1 MKSNKL
7 KITKNIYLL
16 VGCIIIML
24 TVIYNLSKLHSIYVL
39 ADEFGYWTSAS
50 FFRGYDWTDI
60 AAMNPYYSFGYG
72 ILLAPLLWL
81 QNGVLSYQGAII
93 LNGILL
99 CLSFL
104 LSSHC
109 LSILFN
115 TLRTEYSV
123 CISAAVTLYASN
135 VGLSQTTMCES
146 FLFFLF
152 WCTFTCLLKICS
164 KKRNKYIVLYAIS
177 LGSIY
182 AVHLRTLGIII
193 TGVLCLLILWRKKII
208 NYKQLL
214 IFILV
219 FSVFLITGNILKEII
234 QTTYSSNL
242 TSNVNDY
249 AGQIDKIKFLFSI
262 TGLKSFIKSIF
273 GKVWY
278 LSASTLLLILWFVIV
293 CVKTIRLKSLLFSKD
308 FNRLPFLLFFL
319 VLSLLTTLGISSLF
333 MINPTRIDM
342 IIYGR
347 YNEFLLGPILSI
359 TLCWLMTQKKYL
371 LKESGVTFFLFI
383 LFSII
388 TYKIF
393 LNFDYTEIN
402 YTNIIGI
409 YRFIRNDFSIITIS
423 AKCFTCS
430 LVIYF
435 LAVIIRKIFKN
446 IHWLCTLSVI
456 LCLCFL
462 TGLWVWQGT
471 GYSKDKVYTY
481 QENLTDTVI
490 ADIINAINKDE
501 NIPIYYIYSPE
512 STTYIRN
519 RIFTVQFQL
528 KETSIHLIDFD
539 TFTKT
544 KKNIDPNA
552 LYIINKNLTAIDELN
567 YEYDVL
573 FIGNNLELFTNYDN
587 PQKTTIYE
595 AVAKQIMSF
604 DLNKTAANLGGEKTK
619 TISLGQTNTSGCYQL
634 NIFLNFADSIDWQT
648 VKITLCTSSGNILDE
663 EYIQNDELNNQQT
676 EVLLSADISFN
687 IETLK
692 LILSS
697 DEDFELR
704 DISASISRV
713 GSTKHEGADSKNELT
728 EMADKAQHLNISDIE
743 YITFAEHIGEMDI
756 MQEIFNN
763 ITLKHKN
770 YNDLISQIDS
780 SKYIL
785 IKSEGDI
792 FDYEALWE
800 SYGIVAVNDK
810 YYLAVSRENQEPIQ
824 DWIAQGHS
832 ILSGPS
838 GISAKCFDYTKF
850 PIQNLYELRDL
861 PDGNYVGTLEL
872 ELVGDHTAAEKIA
885 SISYPNKDCV
895 DIYYEDLVDGKYQFI
910 IANGLSGEKFIN
922 IETAPDISI
931 KNLWLKKSE
940 YGDTIEAF
948 YKSILNRLPDQH
960 GYRDWLKWL
969 NSDKAT
975 LISLCRSMFLS
986 EEFTA
991 RNLNNEEYIK
1001 LLYSICLGTKNTD
1014 ENYNSYIETLE
1025 NGGNRSEM
1033 LEIFLTSDNCIL
1045 K

>member
-1 MKSNKL
+1 
-7 KITKNIYLL
+7 
-16 VGCIIIML
+16 ML

-50 FFRGYDWTDI
+50 FFRGYNWSDI

-72 ILLAPLLWL
+72 ILLSPLLWL
-81 QNGVLSYQGAII
+81 QNSVLSYQGAII

-104 LSSHC
+104 LSYHC
-109 LSILFN
+109 LSILFK

-123 CISAAVTLYASN
+123 CISAAITLYASN

-152 WCTFTCLLKICS
+152 WCTFTCLLEICS
-164 KKRNKYIVLYAIS
+164 KKRNKYVILYAIS
-177 LGSIY
+177 LGTIY

-214 IFILV
+214 IFIFV
-219 FSVFLITGNILKEII
+219 FSAFLIAGNLLKETI

-249 AGQIDKIKFLFSI
+249 AGQIGKIKLLFSA
-262 TGLKSFIKSIF
+262 TGLKAFIKSMV

-278 LSASTLLLILWFVIV
+278 LASSTLLLVFWFVIV
-293 CVKTIRLKSLLFSKD
+293 CIKNIRLKSLIFSKD
-308 FNRLPFLLFFL
+308 FNRLQLLLFFCA
-319 VLSLLTTLGISSLF
+319 LSLLTTLGISSLF

-359 TLCWLMTQKKYL
+359 TLCWLITQKKYL
-371 LKESGVTFFLFI
+371 LKEAGVTFFLYT

-388 TYKIF
+388 SYKIF
-393 LNFDYTEIN
+393 LNFEYTEIN

-409 YRFIRNDFSIITIS
+409 YRFIRDDFSIIAIS
-423 AKCFTCS
+423 IKCFTCS
-430 LVIYF
+430 LSFYF
-435 LAVIIRKIFKN
+435 LAVIIRKILKN
-446 IHWLCTLSVI
+446 IHWLCTLAVI
-456 LCLCFL
+456 FCLCFL

-471 GYSKDKVYTY
+471 GYAKDKVYTY

-490 ADIINAINKDE
+490 ADIINNIDKDE

-528 KETSIHLIDFD
+528 KETSIHLIDYD

-544 KKNIDPNA
+544 KKDIDPNA
-552 LYIINKNLTAIDELN
+552 LFIINKNVTATDELN

-573 FIGNNLELFTNYDN
+573 FIGNNLELFTDYDN
-587 PQKTTIYE
+587 PKKPMINE
-595 AVAKQIMSF
+595 AVANQTIF
-604 DLNKTAANLGGEKTK
+604 LDLNKTKTDLDNEKTF
-619 TISLGQTNTSGCYQL
+619 SLGQTNALGCYQL
-634 NIFLNFADSIDWQT
+634 NVFIDFADPINWQT
-648 VKITLCTSSGNILDE
+648 LKIVLRTSSGNILDE
-663 EYIQNDELNNQQT
+663 KYIESDEINNQHT
-676 EVLLSADISFN
+676 EVLLSADTSFN
-687 IETLK
+687 NETLE
-692 LILSS
+692 LMLSC

-704 DISASISRV
+704 DISASISRI
-713 GSTKHEGADSKNELT
+713 GSTKYEGSDSKNELM
-728 EMADKAQHLNISDIE
+728 EMADIAQRLNINDIE
-743 YITFAEHIGEMDI
+743 YITFAEHIGEMDT

-763 ITLKHKN
+763 MSLKHKS
-770 YNDLISQIDS
+770 YNDLMAKTSS

-800 SYGIVAVNDK
+800 SYDIAAVNDK
-810 YYLAVSRENQEPIQ
+810 YYLAVSREDQETIR

-850 PIQNLYELRDL
+850 PIQNLYELRGLADR
-861 PDGNYVGTLEL
+861 NYVGTLEL
-872 ELVGDHTAAEKIA
+872 DLVKSHTATEKIA
-885 SISYPNKDCV
+885 SIFYPNKDCV
-895 DIYYEDLVDGKYQFI
+895 DIYYKDLVNGKFQFI
-910 IANGLSGEKFIN
+910 IANGLSSENFIR
-922 IETAPDISI
+922 IETAPGISI
-931 KNLWLKKSE
+931 RNLWLKKSE

-948 YKSILNRLPDQH
+948 YKSILNRTPDLR
-960 GYRDWLKWL
+960 GYRDWLNLL
-969 NSDKAT
+969 NSGEMT
-975 LISLCRSMFLS
+975 LVSLCRSMFLS
-986 EEFTA
+986 EEFAA
-991 RNLNNEEYIK
+991 RDLDNEEYIK
-1001 LLYSICLGTKNTD
+1001 LLYSICLGTENTD
-1014 ENYNSYIETLE
+1014 EDYNSYIETLE
-1025 NGGNRSEM
+1025 NGGSRSEM